1 MNTNEGYVYFA
12 FSGENFD
19 PDELTTFLGIQ
30 ATQAWK
36 KSTRDLERGLPK
48 RGIWNFS
55 SEKVVNELIDV
66 YELSSRLVEQLKPKT
81 QRIIEAKSR
90 FNVEPYL
97 QVVLWISMHE
107 EHSTPAIGFEVDVI
121 EFLAQVGASI
131 DIDTYRN
138 WD

>member
-12 FSGENFD
+12 FSGKDFD
-19 PDELTTFLGIQ
+19 PDELTAFLGIRP
-30 ATQAWK
+30 TTAWK
-36 KSTRDLERGLPK
+36 KGTRNPERGLPK
-48 RGIWNFS
+48 RDIWNFS
-55 SEKVVNELIDV
+55 SERVVDELIDV
-66 YELSSRLVEQLKPKT
+66 YELSSQLVEQLKPKT

-97 QVVLWISMHE
+97 QVVLYISMHE

-131 DIDTYRN
+131 DIDTYKN